1 MKRFKT
7 KKLMWNSIAES
18 INKICRTNRT
28 GVQVE
33 NRYKTLMKRK
43 KSAAENNHL
52 SGAVHAPIPFE
63 EELSKIAAVDDSIQP
78 EVIRSSTNLRLLKR
92 SDEAT
97 ASISTQD
104 INRNKS
110 VQEVLIE
117 LHQQKEESRERRH
130 QEKMMLIGEVF
141 GKETL
146 DKTT

>member
-1 MKRFKT
+1 
-7 KKLMWNSIAES
+7 
-18 INKICRTNRT
+18 
-28 GVQVE
+28 
-33 NRYKTLMKRK
+33 MKRK
-43 KSAAENNHL
+43 KSAVENNHL
-52 SGAVHAPIPFE
+52 SGAVRAPIPFE
-63 EELSKIAAVDDSIQP
+63 EELSKIAAFDDSIQP

-97 ASISTQD
+97 ASTSTQD
-104 INRNKS
+104 IAEKNGSSSHIKNRNKS

-130 QEKMMLIGEVF
+130 QEKMMLIREVF